1 MTVTWAWWLNVI
13 GLGMN
18 TIAAAL
24 MYFYPPTVTQYT
36 AKGEGAIAWVT
47 APTEEGKRKGA
58 QQRRRSKAA
67 LFLLGGGFLLQF
79 LSAAF
84 ST

>member
-1 MTVTWAWWLNVI
+1 
-13 GLGMN
+13 MN

-36 AKGEGAIAWVT
+36 AKGEGAITWVT

-67 LFLLGGGFLLQF
+67 LFLLGGGYLLQL
-79 LSAAF
+79 LSAVF